1 MRGRFPALGNQEA
14 GENWA
19 SRIARQG
26 PSGGFFRDM
35 HPQLQTI
42 VDDFGRAEKRLHRLV
57 ADVEPYH
64 VWATCAGARPW

>member
-1 MRGRFPALGNQEA
+1 
-14 GENWA
+14 
-19 SRIARQG
+19 
-26 PSGGFFRDM
+26 M